1 MQARLETAI
10 ARLVDAQ
17 SDLANGQQALAE
29 QRVRVTSTITTIYEE
44 GDPELLAFAS
54 LLDAQTPADLATRME
69 ARNVI
74 VGRETRAYDDLHA
87 AEVLLEVRENEVQAA
102 KDDVAAQRRAAA
114 EHLLTMRQLVEETRA
129 AKAKVRQLFD
139 RAREARLAAAQA
151 RQHDRAVLAR
161 LRQRENAIKERILA
175 QARRAARQSN
185 GGYSGDAG
193 GFLGSPVDGYVTSA
207 YGYRKHPIYG
217 YWALHNGTDFGAG
230 CGQPLYAVGAGTVM
244 ARYYSASYGHRLYLN
259 LGIVNG
265 KNLTVIYNHLSG
277 YAAGAGERVGRGEV
291 VGYVGSTGWSTGCH
305 LHFTVMVN
313 GTPVNPMNWM

>member
-1 MQARLETAI
+1 MVAI
-10 ARLVDAQ
+10 VRLVNAQ
-17 SDLANGQQALAE
+17 TDLATGQQALAD
-29 QRVRVTSTITTIYEE
+29 QRVQVTSTITTIYQE

-87 AEVLLEVRENEVQAA
+87 AEVLLEVREDEV
-102 KDDVAAQRRAAA
+102 
-114 EHLLTMRQLVEETRA
+114 RA

-139 RAREARLAAAQA
+139 RARQARRAAAQA

-175 QARRAARQSN
+175 QARRAARHSRS
-185 GGYSGDAG
+185 GFSGDTG
-193 GFLGSPVDGYVTSA
+193 GFLSAPVSGSVTSSF
-207 YGYRKHPIYG
+207 GYRKHPIYG
-217 YWALHNGTDFGAG
+217 YWGLHNGTDFGAG
-230 CGQPLYAVGAGTVM
+230 CGQPLYAVGGGTVM
-244 ARYYSASYGHRLYLN
+244 ARYYSASYGNRLYLN
-259 LGIVNG
+259 LGMVNG

-277 YAAGAGERVGRGEV
+277 YAAGAGERVSRGEV
-291 VGYVGSTGWSTGCH
+291 VGYVGTTGWSTGCH